1 MFAVG
6 VGVCKNWVLS
16 AADGAHNAD
25 DADDAHNADA
35 AADAHDAHNAD
46 DAHDAHNADAAW
58 WDGDLLR
65 LGVVRCEIPQ

>member
-16 AADGAHNAD
+16 AADDAHDAHNAD
-25 DADDAHNADA
+25 DADDAH
-35 AADAHDAHNAD
+35 DAHNADDAD
-46 DAHDAHNADAAW
+46 DAHDAHNADDAW